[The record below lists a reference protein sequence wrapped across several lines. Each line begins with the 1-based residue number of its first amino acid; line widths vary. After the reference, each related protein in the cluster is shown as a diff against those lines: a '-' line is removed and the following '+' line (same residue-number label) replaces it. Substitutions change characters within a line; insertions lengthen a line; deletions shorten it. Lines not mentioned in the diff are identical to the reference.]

1 MNGGCYYLLSLHR
14 TKPGGEGMRRYATGL
29 LLAAVLTL
37 MVPLSAFSQ
46 RTPLKPGK
54 WNLFKPQ
61 QDIELGRQVAQDAE
75 KKLPML
81 NNSRVDDYLSRLG
94 KKLAAN
100 APGEKYPYQFKCVN
114 DAEINAF
121 ALPGGFLFVNRGTIE
136 AADNEAEL
144 AGVIGHEIGH
154 VALRHGTNQA
164 TKQYLTQV
172 PLAIFGGALGSNSVT
187 AILAQIGTGFAFNS
201 VLLKYSRDDE
211 RQADLMGTQILFDTN
226 YDPRY
231 LATFFDKLD
240 TKGRGSSFFSS
251 HPSPENRKQ
260 DINAE
265 ISKLGVRSGAS
276 SDSSEFQ
283 SIRKYVKSF
292 PPAPKINP
300 DESRDS
306 GAGQPRQQER
316 PARPSNRFQ
325 SYDAGNLSVRH
336 PDNWKAYGERQAFT
350 LAPDGGIVKN
360 GNEEALAYGA
370 IMAVHQLDAG
380 SGSRSG
386 LKDATNQL
394 IQQMQSSNP
403 GMRLSKDQGQIR
415 VGGQAALSEIL
426 TNNSP
431 AGERETDWLVTIL
444 RPEGLVYFV
453 FVAPESEFGDYQRT
467 FKQIL
472 DSVSFR

>member
-1 MNGGCYYLLSLHR
+1 
-14 TKPGGEGMRRYATGL
+14 MRRYAIGS
-29 LLAAVLTL
+29 LLATVLAL
-37 MVPLSAFSQ
+37 IMPLSAFSQ

-54 WNLFKPQ
+54 WNFFTPQ
-61 QDIELGRQVAQDAE
+61 QDIELGQQVAQDAE

-81 NNSRVDDYLSRLG
+81 NNARVDDYLNRLG

-121 ALPGGFLFVNRGTIE
+121 ALPGGFLFVNRGLIE

-144 AGVIGHEIGH
+144 ASVMGHEIGH

-172 PLAIFGGALGSNSVT
+172 PLAILGGLGSNSVT

-211 RQADLMGTQILFDTN
+211 RQADLMGAQILFDTN

-231 LATFFDKLD
+231 GVTFFDKLEA
-240 TKGRGSSFFSS
+240 KGRGSSFFSS
-251 HPSPENRKQ
+251 HPSPDNRIQ
-260 DINAE
+260 NINTE
-265 ISKLGVRSGAS
+265 IGKLGARSGGIG
-276 SDSSEFQ
+276 DSTEFQ
-283 SIRKYVKSF
+283 SIRKFVKSL
-292 PPAPKINP
+292 PPAPKPSP
-300 DESRDS
+300 DKSQDS
-306 GAGQPRQQER
+306 GVPQRGQQGP
-316 PARPSNRFQ
+316 PARPSSRFQ
-325 SYDAGNLSVRH
+325 TYDAENLSVRH
-336 PDNWKAYGERQAFT
+336 PDNWRAFGERQAFT
-350 LAPDGGIVKN
+350 LAPDGGIVKI
-360 GNEEALAYGA
+360 GNDEALAYGA
-370 IMAVHQLDAG
+370 IMAVHQPDSG
-380 SGSRSG
+380 SGSRLG
-386 LKDATNQL
+386 LKEATSQL

-403 GMRLSKDQGQIR
+403 GMRISRDQGQIR
-415 VGGQAALSEIL
+415 VGGQAALSKIF

-431 AGERETDWLVTIL
+431 VGGRETDWLVTVL

-453 FVAPESEFGDYQRT
+453 FVAPESEFGEYQRT

-472 DSVSFR
+472 DSVRFR

>member
-1 MNGGCYYLLSLHR
+1 
-14 TKPGGEGMRRYATGL
+14 MRRYSTGL
-29 LLAAVLTL
+29 LLAIVLTL
-37 MVPLSAFSQ
+37 IVPLSAFSQ

-61 QDIELGRQVAQDAE
+61 QDIELGQQVAQDAE

-81 NNSRVDDYLSRLG
+81 NISRVDDYLNRLG

-144 AGVIGHEIGH
+144 AGVVGHEIGH

-164 TKQYLTQV
+164 TKQYLAQV

-211 RQADLMGTQILFDTN
+211 RQADLMGAQILFDTN

-231 LATFFDKLD
+231 LASFFDKLD
-240 TKGRGSSFFSS
+240 SKGRGGDFFSS
-251 HPSPENRKQ
+251 HPSPDNRIQ
-260 DINAE
+260 NINAE
-265 ISKLGVRSGAS
+265 IGKLGVRSGGS

-283 SIRKYVKSF
+283 SIRKFVKSL

-300 DESRDS
+300 NENRDS
-306 GAGQPRQQER
+306 GAGQQGQQER
-316 PARPSNRFQ
+316 PARPSGRFQ
-325 SYDAGNLSVRH
+325 SYDAENLSVRH

-370 IMAVHQLDAG
+370 IMAVHQPDAG
-380 SGSRSG
+380 SGSRLG

-394 IQQMQSSNP
+394 IQQMQNSNP
-403 GMRLSKDQGQIR
+403 GMRISSDQGQIR
-415 VGGQAALSEIL
+415 VGGQTALSKIL

-431 AGERETDWLVTIL
+431 VGGRETDWIVTIL